1 MSIENIRAG
10 LTGSVDITV
19 AEEHTAPHVGSGQVR
34 VLATPVLVNLL
45 EAAALKAMEHFV
57 PAGHQTVGTLL
68 NVKHLAAT
76 PVGMKVKAQAEVTRV
91 AGRVLTFRVWADDE
105 VEPIGEGEHQRVI
118 INLDKFDQRMGAKIV
133 RRIPSV
139 GRVPAAR
146 ASSPGAATSS
156 PARAAASTPAH
167 QAGPE

>member
-1 MSIENIRAG
+1 MSIEDIRAG
-10 LTGSVDITV
+10 LTGAVDITV

-45 EAAALKAMEHFV
+45 EAAALKAVEHFV
-57 PAGHQTVGTLL
+57 PTGHQTVGTLL
-68 NVKHLAAT
+68 NVKHVAAT

-91 AGRVLTFRVWADDE
+91 EGRMLTFRVWAEDE

-139 GRVPAAR
+139 GRAPAAGSQDGR
-146 ASSPGAATSS
+146 DAQNKGA
-156 PARAAASTPAH
+156 R
-167 QAGPE
+167 E

>member
-1 MSIENIRAG
+1 MSIEDIHAG
-10 LTGSVDITV
+10 LTGAVDVTV

-68 NVKHLAAT
+68 NVKHVAAT
-76 PVGMKVKAQAEVTRV
+76 PVGMKVRAQAAVTRV
-91 AGRVLTFRVWADDE
+91 EGRVLTFRVWADDE
-105 VEPIGEGEHQRVI
+105 VEPIGEGIHQRVI

-139 GRVPAAR
+139 GRPLGAG
-146 ASSPGAATSS
+146 SLESKGAAG
-156 PARAAASTPAH
+156 ASE
-167 QAGPE
+167 AGKNEAGKGGRE

>member
-1 MSIENIRAG
+1 MTLDAIVPG
-10 LTGSVDITV
+10 LTGELDITV

-57 PAGHQTVGTLL
+57 PAGHQTVGTVL
-68 NVKHLAAT
+68 NVRHLAAT
-76 PVGMKVKAQAEVTRV
+76 PVGMKVTAHAQVTRV
-91 AGRVLTFRVWADDE
+91 EGRVLTFRVWADDE
-105 VEPIGEGEHQRVI
+105 VEPVGEGEHQRVI

-139 GRVPAAR
+139 KRG
-146 ASSPGAATSS
+146 G
-156 PARAAASTPAH
+156 
-167 QAGPE
+167 

>member
-1 MSIENIRAG
+1 MSIEDIHAG
-10 LTGSVDITV
+10 LAGQVDITV

-45 EAAALKAMEHFV
+45 EAAALKAVERFV
-57 PAGHQTVGTLL
+57 PEGHQTVGTLL
-68 NVKHLAAT
+68 HVKHGAAT
-76 PVGMKVKAQAEVTRV
+76 PVGMKVSAHAEVTRV
-91 AGRVLTFRVWADDE
+91 EGRVLTFRIWAEDE

-139 GRVPAAR
+139 RRG
-146 ASSPGAATSS
+146 
-156 PARAAASTPAH
+156 
-167 QAGPE
+167 

>member
-1 MSIENIRAG
+1 MAIDQIKPGLAG
-10 LTGSVDITV
+10 EIDVTV

-45 EAAALKAMEHFV
+45 EAAALKAAEHFV
-57 PAGHQTVGTLL
+57 PEGHQTVGTLL
-68 NVKHLAAT
+68 NVRHLAAT
-76 PVGMKVKAQAEVTRV
+76 PVGMKVKAQAVVTKV
-91 AGRVLTFRVWADDE
+91 EGRMLTFRVWADDE

-139 GRVPAAR
+139 KK
-146 ASSPGAATSS
+146 
-156 PARAAASTPAH
+156 
-167 QAGPE
+167 

>member
-1 MSIENIRAG
+1 MTIEQIQPG
-10 LTGSVDITV
+10 LTGAVDITV

-34 VLATPVLVNLL
+34 VLATPLLVNLL

-76 PVGMKVKAQAEVTRV
+76 PVGMKVSAYAEVIGV
-91 AGRVLTFRVWADDE
+91 AGRVLTFRVWAVDE

-118 INLDKFDQRMGAKIV
+118 INLDKFDQRMGAKII

-139 GRVPAAR
+139 V
-146 ASSPGAATSS
+146 
-156 PARAAASTPAH
+156 RAAGAL
-167 QAGPE
+167 AGPVAAADSAVALPERARE

>member
-1 MSIENIRAG
+1 MSIEEIHPGLAG
-10 LTGSVDITV
+10 LVEITV

-45 EAAALKAMEHFV
+45 EAAALKAVEHLV

-68 NVKHLAAT
+68 NVKHMAAT
-76 PVGMKVKAQAEVTRV
+76 PVGMKVKAQAEVTKV
-91 AGRVLTFRVWADDE
+91 EGRLLTFRVWADDE
-105 VEPIGEGEHQRVI
+105 VEPIGEGGHQRVI

-139 GRVPAAR
+139 GRAPAA
-146 ASSPGAATSS
+146 SSVQPNQGG
-156 PARAAASTPAH
+156 R
-167 QAGPE
+167 E

>member
-1 MSIENIRAG
+1 MHGTRLRDNPPMSIEEIRPGLAG
-10 LTGSVDITV
+10 SIETTV

-45 EAAALKAMEHFV
+45 EAAALKAAEHFV

-76 PVGMKVKAQAEVTRV
+76 PVGMKVTAHAEVTRV
-91 AGRVLTFRVWADDE
+91 GGRVLTFRVWAEDE

-118 INLDKFDQRMGAKIV
+118 INLDKFDTRMGAKIV

-139 GRVPAAR
+139 KR
-146 ASSPGAATSS
+146 
-156 PARAAASTPAH
+156 
-167 QAGPE
+167 

>member
-1 MSIENIRAG
+1 MTLDAIVPG
-10 LTGSVDITV
+10 LTGEMDITV

-57 PAGHQTVGTLL
+57 PAGHQTVGTVL
-68 NVKHLAAT
+68 NVRHLAAT
-76 PVGMKVKAQAEVTRV
+76 PAGMKVTAHAQVTRV
-91 AGRVLTFRVWADDE
+91 EGRVLTFRVWADDE
-105 VEPIGEGEHQRVI
+105 VEPVGEGEHQRVI

-139 GRVPAAR
+139 KRG
-146 ASSPGAATSS
+146 G
-156 PARAAASTPAH
+156 
-167 QAGPE
+167 

>member
-1 MSIENIRAG
+1 MTLDAIVPG
-10 LTGSVDITV
+10 LTGEMDITV

-57 PAGHQTVGTLL
+57 PAGHQTVGTVL
-68 NVKHLAAT
+68 NVRHLAAT
-76 PVGMKVKAQAEVTRV
+76 PVGMKVTAHAQVTRV
-91 AGRVLTFRVWADDE
+91 EGRVLTFRVWADDE
-105 VEPIGEGEHQRVI
+105 VEPVGEGEHQRVI

-139 GRVPAAR
+139 KRG
-146 ASSPGAATSS
+146 G
-156 PARAAASTPAH
+156 
-167 QAGPE
+167 